1 MEKFKDTKGVP
12 YFTDYW
18 SMGSVGQTAAVFRQE
33 VVIRR
38 TDNTM
43 AKRNR
48 LFQCLMS
55 NQYGD
60 FASSKQV
67 FGGQSV

>member
-1 MEKFKDTKGVP
+1 
-12 YFTDYW
+12 
-18 SMGSVGQTAAVFRQE
+18 MGSVGQTAAVFRLE

-38 TDNTM
+38 TDDTM